1 MTKITAYT
9 ILKELGNEALNK
21 YIYENIAEPIFDSHR
36 ITNPFPQD
44 FKGHYERM
52 LTAHSTEGSVE
63 ARNIVIAN
71 LIGIYLGRNKKA
83 LNIRKIGN
91 NVSKNMNGKETQ
103 TSLWEKTESR

>member
-1 MTKITAYT
+1 MKPNTAYS
-9 ILKELGNEALNK
+9 ILREIGNEVLSR

-83 LNIRKIGN
+83 LNIRKRNYILFAP
-91 NVSKNMNGKETQ
+91 NVRICVGLSK
-103 TSLWEKTESR
+103 LA